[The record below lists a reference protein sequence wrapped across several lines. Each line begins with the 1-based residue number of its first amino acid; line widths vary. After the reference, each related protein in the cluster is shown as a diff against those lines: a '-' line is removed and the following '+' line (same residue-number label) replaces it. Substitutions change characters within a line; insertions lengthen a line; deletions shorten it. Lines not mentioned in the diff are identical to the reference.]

1 MKALTAFN
9 PRNSGAN
16 GILPVGIKALAA
28 FDWTNGA
35 LTAFFVGI
43 KALTAFNRKKS
54 GVNGV

>member
-28 FDWTNGA
+28 FDWTNRGVNGD
-35 LTAFFVGI
+35 FCRY
-43 KALTAFNRKKS
+43 K